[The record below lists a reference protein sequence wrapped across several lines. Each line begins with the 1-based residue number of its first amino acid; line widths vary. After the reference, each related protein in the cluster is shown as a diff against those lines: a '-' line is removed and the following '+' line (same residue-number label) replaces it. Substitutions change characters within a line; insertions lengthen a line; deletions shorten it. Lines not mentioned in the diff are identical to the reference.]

1 MANVPKNG
9 RRAELDQII
18 QGINALNLQANHG
31 PVQSGAIG
39 NGGTAGRLRTT
50 AAITF
55 AVAGRKYVKASTDD
69 LWNLSAQT
77 DTIAAQR
84 RAFWLYLDASGTAT
98 IAAGT
103 NAGNTDALA
112 LAALP
117 AIDLTKSVIGVF
129 VAGPLTNFDDAGGL
143 AAQGTIYDGIP
154 SAALTRYNKNVQAP
168 LPIVSTGP

>member
-18 QGINALNLQANHG
+18 QGINALNLHINQGSA
-31 PVQSGAIG
+31 QSGAIG
-39 NGGTAGRLRTT
+39 NGTTAGRLRTN
-50 AAITF
+50 AAVTHR
-55 AVAGRKYVKASTDD
+55 VAGRAYVKASTDD

-77 DTIAAQR
+77 NTTAGQR
-84 RAFWLYLDASGTAT
+84 RAFWLYLDASGTAS
-98 IAAGT
+98 IVAGT

-117 AIDLTKSVIGVF
+117 DVDLTKSVIGVY
-129 VAGPLTNFDDAGGL
+129 VAGASTDFDAAGGL

-154 SAALTRYNKNVQAP
+154 SAALTGYNKNAQAP

>member
-18 QGINALNLQANHG
+18 QGVNALNLQINHG

-55 AVAGRKYVKASTDD
+55 RLAGLALAKASTDN